1 MRSDILIVRIR
12 KSETHVSCEI
22 EAITMADKYRN
33 YEELH
38 AHETLGVDFRIYARK
53 ADSVV
58 AIIAPHGG
66 KIERGTS
73 ELARAIGGTDY
84 RIYCFERTKAT
95 NNSHLHITSTN
106 FDEPEGLKLV
116 SASDHVVALHGCAD
130 GEEMIYLGGRD
141 TALRDA
147 IRVNLNAAGF
157 MTGIHADPN
166 LQGTSLRNICN
177 RGRRRR
183 GVQLEIGPGLRDAIR
198 NPAGVQTLNRLA
210 ECVRAAIPLSSAEP
224 A

>member
-1 MRSDILIVRIR
+1 
-12 KSETHVSCEI
+12 
-22 EAITMADKYRN
+22 MADKYRN
-33 YEELH
+33 YEELR
-38 AHETLGVDFRIYARK
+38 AHETLGVDFRIYARP
-53 ADSVV
+53 ADSGV

-84 RIYCFERTKAT
+84 GVYCFEGMKAT
-95 NNSHLHITSTN
+95 NNTHLHITSTN

-116 SASDHVVALHGCAD
+116 SVSDYVVALHGCAD
-130 GEEMIYLGGRD
+130 GEGTIYLGGRD

-157 MTGIHADPN
+157 MTGIHDDPN
-166 LQGTSLRNICN
+166 LQGTSPRNICN

-183 GVQLEIGPGLRDAIR
+183 GVQLEISRGLRSAIR
-198 NPAGVQTLNRLA
+198 NPAGAQRLSLLVK
-210 ECVRAAIPLSSAEP
+210 CVRAAIPLDLG
-224 A
+224 